1 MAGNAQPVYDST
13 DGNLVGNAAIAD
25 LGTGGTS
32 TTAQIE
38 AKVNAILA
46 ALRASNIVAG

>member
-13 DGNLVGNAAIAD
+13 DAQFVGNAAVAD
-25 LGTGGTS
+25 LGTSGTS
-32 TTAQIE
+32 TVAQIE

-46 ALRASNIVAG
+46 ALRNSNVISG